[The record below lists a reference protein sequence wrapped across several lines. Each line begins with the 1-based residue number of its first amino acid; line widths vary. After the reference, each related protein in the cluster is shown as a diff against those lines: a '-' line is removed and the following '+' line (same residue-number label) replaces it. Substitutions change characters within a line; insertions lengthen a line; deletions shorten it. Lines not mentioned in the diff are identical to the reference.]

1 MTRLGRT
8 LVLGVVA
15 SLAATAFAIA
25 DPAGTPFP
33 VALGKGTTVW
43 LEGTSTMHD
52 FESMT
57 SNVDVKFARDP
68 QTAAPTDV
76 PSFRELIAA
85 GHVQTVT
92 LKVPVRSLKSGKD
105 GLDKN
110 LYKTMHADKFP
121 SIDWTLTSYAATPG
135 KGDTVAIEAKGTLT
149 IVGKARPVTLTARVV
164 PTNAA
169 LGLEGNYS
177 LKMSDYDIKPPT
189 MMLGA
194 LKVGD
199 KITVRYKL
207 QLIPGAETAAPV
219 STPKN

>member
-8 LVLGVVA
+8 LVLVVVA
-15 SLAATAFAIA
+15 SLATMAFAIA

-33 VALGKGTTVW
+33 VALGKGTTLW

-57 SNVDVKFARDP
+57 SNVDVKFTRDP
-68 QTAAPTDV
+68 QAAAPTDV
-76 PSFRELIAA
+76 PSFRDLATA
-85 GHVQTVT
+85 GHIEVVT

-110 LYKTMHADKFP
+110 LYKTLRADQFP
-121 SIDWTLTSYAATPG
+121 SIDWKLTSYTATPA
-135 KGDTVAIEAKGTLT
+135 KGDTVAIEAQGTLT
-149 IVGKARPVTLTARVV
+149 IAGKERPVTLAARLV

-169 LGLEGNYS
+169 LALEGNYS
-177 LKMSDYDIKPPT
+177 LKMSDYGIKPPT

-194 LKVGD
+194 VKVAD
-199 KITVRYKL
+199 KIIVRYKL
-207 QLIPGAETAAPV
+207 QLIPGSETAAPV

>member
-8 LVLGVVA
+8 LVLVVVA
-15 SLAATAFAIA
+15 SLATMALAIA

-33 VALGKGTTVW
+33 VALGKGTTLW

-57 SNVDVKFARDP
+57 SNVDVKFTRDP
-68 QTAAPTDV
+68 QAAAPTDV
-76 PSFRELIAA
+76 PSFCDLITA
-85 GHVQTVT
+85 GHVQSVT
-92 LKVPVRSLKSGKD
+92 LKVAVKSLKSGKD

-110 LYKTMHADKFP
+110 LYKTMHADEFP
-121 SIDWTLTSYAATPG
+121 SIDWKLTSYTARPAN
-135 KGDTVAIEAKGTLT
+135 GDTVAIEAKGTLT
-149 IVGKARPVTLTARVV
+149 IVGKEKPVTLTARFV
-164 PTNAA
+164 PTAAA
-169 LGLEGNYS
+169 LALEGKYS
-177 LKMSDYDIKPPT
+177 LKMSDYGIKPPT

-207 QLIPGAETAAPV
+207 QLIPGSETAAPV